1 MHSLCVGGIRAGKLW
16 PWRRCNIIYLTHESW
31 IHVYGI
37 VTEVAM
43 TQERAPIVASLRF
56 RRLMMLSKES
66 LFLTL
71 IAWLSEL
78 SRPRRRFGREHALL
92 VGKTVI
98 I

>member
-1 MHSLCVGGIRAGKLW
+1 MHSLCVGGIGAGKMW
-16 PWRRCNIIYLTHESW
+16 PRRRCNIIYLTHESR
-31 IHVYGI
+31 IHVDGI

-43 TQERAPIVASLRF
+43 TQERAPVIAPLRF
-56 RRLMMLSKES
+56 RRLMMLSEES

-71 IAWLSEL
+71 IGCLSKL
-78 SRPRRRFGREHALL
+78 SRPGRRFGREHALL